1 MRTSG
6 LVYSLLSPG
15 TSDNSSQISS
25 DTRKVICYN
34 ESIKYKWLERA
45 EEDLMKW
52 QGFEKSAEKANKFVI
67 SVRHSRSI
75 LVIAAVTALII
86 VAAATAKWGG

>member
-1 MRTSG
+1 
-6 LVYSLLSPG
+6 
-15 TSDNSSQISS
+15 
-25 DTRKVICYN
+25 
-34 ESIKYKWLERA
+34 
-45 EEDLMKW
+45 MKW